1 MANKITLEI
10 CAQSLTSALAAQEG
24 GADRI
29 ELCTALE
36 VGGLTP
42 SPATMLEAKRRLT
55 IPVCV
60 LIRPRPGD
68 FIYSD
73 LEYECI
79 KRDVEWC
86 KQHGM
91 DGVVVG
97 ILTKEATFDLPKMR
111 ELAEIARPMQVVCH
125 RAFDQ
130 TPNAAE
136 ALEQLIEL
144 GFDRVLTSGQA
155 KNVVVGRDIL
165 RGLVQQANGRITI
178 MPGNGVNTNNL
189 KDLILHTKAT
199 DFHTSAKHT
208 VKSPMPVLTNSVSF
222 NLDGGRENDY
232 FETDSEIVRELVSIR
247 KIM

>member
-1 MANKITLEI
+1 MAKKIQIEI
-10 CAQSLTSALAAQEG
+10 CAQSLTSAVAAQEG

-42 SPATMLEAKRRLT
+42 SPATMLEAKRLLN

-60 LIRPRPGD
+60 LIRPRAGD

-73 LEYECI
+73 LEFACI

-86 KQHGM
+86 KQNGM
-91 DGVVVG
+91 DGIVVG
-97 ILTKEATFDLPKMR
+97 ILTKDATFDLPKMR
-111 ELAEIARPMQVVCH
+111 EIAEIARPMQVVCH

-130 TPNAAE
+130 TPDASE

-165 RGLVQQANGRITI
+165 RGLVEQANGRITV
-178 MPGNGVNTNNL
+178 MPGNGVNLGNL

-199 DFHTSAKHT
+199 DFHATAKNV
-208 VKSPMPVLTNSVSF
+208 VKSPMPILTNSVSF

-232 FETDSEIVRELVSIR
+232 FETDVEIVKKMVES
-247 KIM
+247 M

>member
-1 MANKITLEI
+1 MANKIKLEI
-10 CAQSLTSALAAQEG
+10 CAQSITSALAAQEG

-42 SPATMLEAKRRLT
+42 SPATMLAAKRLLS

-73 LEYECI
+73 LEYDCI

-86 KQHGM
+86 KQNGM
-91 DGVVVG
+91 DGVVIG
-97 ILTKEATFDLPKMR
+97 ILNKDATIDIPRMR
-111 ELAEIARPMQVVCH
+111 ELAELARPMQVVCH

-130 TPNAAE
+130 TPDPNV

-155 KNVVVGRDIL
+155 QNAVVGRDIL
-165 RGLVQQANGRITI
+165 RGLVAQANGRITV
-178 MPGNGVNTNNL
+178 MPGNGVNTDNL
-189 KDLILHTKAT
+189 AELIAYTGAP

-208 VKSPMPVLTNSVSF
+208 VKSPMPTFPNSISF

-232 FETDSEIVRELVSIR
+232 FETDVAIVRKLVLLRGI
-247 KIM
+247 

>member
-1 MANKITLEI
+1 MSDRIILEI
-10 CAQSLTSALAAQEG
+10 CAQSITSAVAAQKG

-42 SPATMLEAKRRLT
+42 SPATMLEVKRLLT

-73 LEYECI
+73 LEFECI

-86 KQHGM
+86 KQNGM
-91 DGVVVG
+91 DGIVIG
-97 ILTKEATFDLPKMR
+97 ILNKDATLDIPRMSA
-111 ELAEIARPMQVVCH
+111 LAQLARPMQVACH

-130 TPNAAE
+130 TPNASE
-136 ALEQLIEL
+136 ALEQLIEI
-144 GFDRVLTSGQA
+144 GFDRVLTCGQA
-155 KNVVVGRDIL
+155 KNVVAGRDIL
-165 RGLVQQANGRITI
+165 RGLVEQAQGRITV
-178 MPGNGVNTNNL
+178 MPGNGISLDNL
-189 KDLILHTKAT
+189 AELIIYTQAT
-199 DFHTSAKHT
+199 DFHTTAKAT
-208 VKSPMPVLTNSVSF
+208 VTSPMPVFQNSVSF

-232 FETDSEIVRELVSIR
+232 FETDENIVSELMTIV
-247 KIM
+247 KG

>member
-1 MANKITLEI
+1 MPIEI
-10 CAQSLTSALAAQEG
+10 CAQSITSALAAQNG

-42 SPATMLEAKRRLT
+42 SPATMLEAKRLLN
-55 IPVCV
+55 IPICV
-60 LIRPRPGD
+60 LVRPRAGD

-73 LEYECI
+73 LEFECI

-86 KQHGM
+86 KQNGM
-91 DGVVVG
+91 DGVVIG
-97 ILTKEATFDLPKMR
+97 ILTKDATLDLPRMK
-111 ELAEIARPMQVVCH
+111 ELADLARPMQVVCH

-130 TPNAAE
+130 TPDAAE
-136 ALEQLIEL
+136 ALEQLIDM

-165 RGLVQQANGRITI
+165 RGLIVQAKGRITV
-178 MPGNGVNTNNL
+178 MPGNGVGLDNL
-189 KDLILHTKAT
+189 KDLMAHTQAT
-199 DFHTSAKHT
+199 DFHTSAKT
-208 VKSPMPVLTNSVSF
+208 TIKSPMPTLPNSVSF

-232 FETDSEIVRELVSIR
+232 LETDAEIVKAIVALHRIG
-247 KIM
+247 